1 MNEIT
6 NALRVINTAVKTV
19 KIIDVIKK
27 AVVASAALICCI
39 FAVRFWRK

>member
-6 NALRVINTAVKTV
+6 NALRVVNTAFKTV
-19 KIIDVIKK
+19 RIMDIIKRI
-27 AVVASAALICCI
+27 VVALAALMCCI

>member
-6 NALRVINTAVKTV
+6 NALRVVNTAFKTV
-19 KIIDVIKK
+19 RIMDIIKRI
-27 AVVASAALICCI
+27 VVAFAALMCCI